1 MARHG
6 MVRAAAAAAAA
17 SELRPEP
24 SGAALRRQAF
34 ERDGFLILPSVLSRA
49 DVQKYRGMAEDLVAR
64 AAGLTEGVSSDAGH
78 SFSLEVDGAGA
89 AVPGFLHKVQGVNT
103 AERRFLEIARHPA
116 VFPIV
121 QELLGSAEL
130 DIFGTKFFPKLGATD
145 ALPTGGISVRWHQD
159 NFAFGADVHAD
170 RAKQERILSMATY
183 LHDSDHDNGCFQ
195 LVRPHCPAARRSLL
209 TAVCVVC
216 RSPARTGTASSPR
229 RRTATRTRWR
239 SSPRT
244 SSCLQ
249 APSPSPIRSRC
260 RVRPARSCYS
270 APT

>member
-1 MARHG
+1 MVPMEQLTAGHHG

-17 SELRPEP
+17 AGAEPSGRSGRAAGAAERPEP
-24 SGAALRRQAF
+24 SGAALRRHAF

-145 ALPTGGISVRWHQD
+145 ALPTGGISVRWHQPLCFFFRFFVLYVNGD
-159 NFAFGADVHAD
+159 ALFNGDHAISEQAVVRD
-170 RAKQERILSMATY
+170 HSWQAISFLLQICRI
-183 LHDSDHDNGCFQ
+183 
-195 LVRPHCPAARRSLL
+195 
-209 TAVCVVC
+209 
-216 RSPARTGTASSPR
+216 
-229 RRTATRTRWR
+229 
-239 SSPRT
+239 
-244 SSCLQ
+244 
-249 APSPSPIRSRC
+249 
-260 RVRPARSCYS
+260 
-270 APT
+270 